1 MILLFGVLLV
11 LSDQVLFIGRVP
23 GGITVPGGG
32 WTIYVPLATAI
43 VLSVGTAVLS
53 LVAWM
58 RR

>member
-1 MILLFGVLLV
+1 MILFVGVLLV

-23 GGITVPGGG
+23 GGITAPGDG
-32 WTIYVPLATAI
+32 WTIYAPLATAI

-53 LVAWM
+53 VVAWM